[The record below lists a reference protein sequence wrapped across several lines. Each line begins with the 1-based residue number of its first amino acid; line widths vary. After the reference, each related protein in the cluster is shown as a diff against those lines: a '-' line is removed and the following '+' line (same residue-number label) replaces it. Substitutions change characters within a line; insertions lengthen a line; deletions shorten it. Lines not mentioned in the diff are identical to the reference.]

1 MPTIVSRSGWGAR
14 SPRSTTTTDWSERIG
29 FTVHY
34 SAGPPSQTPR
44 QIQDFHMDDR
54 GWDDIGYN
62 FLVDQEGTIYE
73 GRGWLV
79 VGAHAAPNN
88 TSHIGVCFIGSD
100 GDATPAAKTAIRDLY
115 VDACHRAG
123 RLLAQ
128 TWHSGLPGQS
138 TLCPGIDLRTWTQG
152 GMSTDIIPP
161 AAGSV
166 PNRILY
172 STTAA
177 HQQALIPG
185 QWTEVTF
192 NRHHTGSAWQLRPAE
207 PGCLFGAAM
216 YNTSVALRVQGI
228 DPGAEL
234 RVRLAYH
241 RPASGGGTERWTAM
255 PVESFRPG
263 PDDHIMHTWNGHL
276 TAGSEVRVEVLLPD
290 TPSDEVTIAFARA
303 ESLRWQI

>member
-1 MPTIVSRSGWGAR
+1 M
-14 SPRSTTTTDWSERIG
+14 TTTTDWSERIG

-34 SAGPPSQTPR
+34 STGSPSQTPR

-62 FLVDQEGTIYE
+62 FLVDRAGNVYE

-79 VGAHAAPNN
+79 VGAHAAPHN

-123 RLLAQ
+123 RVLDQ
-128 TWHSGLPGQS
+128 TWHSGLPEQS
-138 TLCPGIDLRTWTQG
+138 TLCPGTDLRTWVQD

-161 AAGSV
+161 EGSSV

-172 STTAA
+172 ATTAA
-177 HQQALIPG
+177 HQQALTPG

-192 NRHHTGSAWQLRPAE
+192 DRHYTGSAWQNRPAE

-216 YNTSVALRVQGI
+216 YNTSVALRVQGVE
-228 DPGAEL
+228 PGAEL

-241 RPASGGGTERWTAM
+241 RPASGGGTERWTTM

-263 PDDHIMHTWNGHL
+263 PDDHIVHSWNGHL
-276 TAGSEVRVEVLLPD
+276 AAGSEVRVEVLLPD
-290 TPSDEVTIAFARA
+290 TPADEATIAFARA